1 MKEKGQEHP
10 GEREAETVG
19 HQKVP
24 HAALLQ
30 TNLK

>member
-1 MKEKGQEHP
+1 MKEKGQEYP
-10 GEREAETVG
+10 GEREVETVG